1 MKDYDRKK
9 LANNIKTLRK
19 QKNLNQAELGKILH
33 VSQQTIGSWETGRAI
48 PGSDTLKILA
58 DYFQVS
64 TDELLGRKT
73 SGSANDTDL
82 SEMINNARFFDGKP
96 MDDHDKELVRDILK
110 RIYNENRKRCAL
122 WTLNLK
128 KYLRNHT

>member
-19 QKNLNQAELGKILH
+19 QKNLNQAELGEILH

-110 RIYNENRKRCAL
+110 RIYNEK
-122 WTLNLK
+122 
-128 KYLRNHT
+128 

>member
-1 MKDYDRKK
+1 MKDYDRAI

-48 PGSDTLKILA
+48 PGSDTLNILA

-73 SGSANDTDL
+73 SDSVNDSDL
-82 SEMINNARFFDGKP
+82 SKMIKNARFFDGKP
-96 MDDHDKELVRDILK
+96 IDDHDKDLVRGILK
-110 RIYNENRKRCAL
+110 RIYNEK
-122 WTLNLK
+122 
-128 KYLRNHT
+128 